1 MSARIAR
8 RCASHARSIS
18 SQFFSRR
25 GADVLSYHLH
35 VCTNKGKWSREE
47 SEQLPCAEEE
57 GAGKMEILLS
67 ALKGGDTNSWEL
79 IVRVLREV

>member
-1 MSARIAR
+1 M
-8 RCASHARSIS
+8 
-18 SQFFSRR
+18 
-25 GADVLSYHLH
+25 
-35 VCTNKGKWSREE
+35 CTNKGKWSREE

-79 IVRVLREV
+79 IVRFLREV

>member
-1 MSARIAR
+1 
-8 RCASHARSIS
+8 
-18 SQFFSRR
+18 
-25 GADVLSYHLH
+25 

-47 SEQLPCAEEE
+47 SE
-57 GAGKMEILLS
+57 GTGKMEILLS

>member
-1 MSARIAR
+1 L
-8 RCASHARSIS
+8 
-18 SQFFSRR
+18 
-25 GADVLSYHLH
+25 DV
-35 VCTNKGKWSREE
+35 CKNKGKWSREE

-79 IVRVLREV
+79 IVRVLREA